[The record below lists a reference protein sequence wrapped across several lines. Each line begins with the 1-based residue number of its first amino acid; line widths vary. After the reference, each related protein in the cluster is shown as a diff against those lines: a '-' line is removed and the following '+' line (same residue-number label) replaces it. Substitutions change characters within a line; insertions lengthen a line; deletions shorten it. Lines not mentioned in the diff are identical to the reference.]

1 MKSGILSVLLLSFIL
16 PLFAPN
22 TPSAEVSKRRFR
34 FCFFIMVMLGM
45 GLATTGS
52 AATITDLLEAAARQP
67 AVVMGELE
75 IQESALNKQ
84 AATDSL
90 YPRLSL
96 FARGEM
102 YNSPTNL
109 RPMTPTEVDYTADE
123 SIPFSQ
129 KILRYGLAMEMPVY
143 AAKIYALGKKLDALT
158 QKAEIE
164 NRINLVTR
172 QALVISA
179 NSSFQYLIN
188 HDQAVLSRIK
198 SLERTRDDLTI
209 KVKNGRSSE
218 AELMKINNLLIDLAQ
233 QENDLQS
240 MVLDVRQNLNKL
252 TDIKIFSPVSM
263 EMNAPFEKSAFIGV
277 QKDEIQV
284 AAARKQMALAKAAY
298 YPVVSLY
305 GTLSGND
312 GEAYNTGDAI
322 HRDYHSAGVVVSF
335 PLFDK
340 TLKTQKTIAG
350 VQLAKARNQ
359 LANTKIELN
368 AVFENLKQKLPIV
381 ARSLELA
388 KQSVKNNEQLLK
400 IARVSFDLGRTT
412 TEDYLDYES
421 RVLAAQTT
429 LHNAMDA
436 KWQIIAQQAILY
448 GTDLKEIIK

>member
-1 MKSGILSVLLLSFIL
+1 MNYRSYFFILVILSVSL
-16 PLFAPN
+16 
-22 TPSAEVSKRRFR
+22 TR
-34 FCFFIMVMLGM
+34 
-45 GLATTGS
+45 TGS
-52 AATITDLLEAAARQP
+52 AAMITDLLEAVARQP
-67 AVVMGELE
+67 AVAMSKLG

-90 YPRLSL
+90 YPKFSL
-96 FARGEM
+96 FGRGEM

-109 RPMTPTEVDYTADE
+109 RPMPPTEVNIAAGE
-123 SIPFSQ
+123 SIPFSRN
-129 KILRYGLAMEMPVY
+129 ILRYGLAMEMPVY
-143 AAKIYALGKKLDALT
+143 AAKIYALREKLDTLT

-172 QALVISA
+172 QALVISI
-179 NSSFQYLIN
+179 NSSFQYLVN
-188 HDQAVLSRIK
+188 HDQAVLARIK
-198 SLERTRDDLTI
+198 SLEKTRDDLTL

-218 AELMKINNLLIDLAQ
+218 AELMKINNTLIELFQ

-240 MVLDVRQNLNKL
+240 MVLDVQQNLNKL
-252 TDIKIFSPVSM
+252 TDIKIFLPVSM
-263 EMNAPFEKSAFIGV
+263 EMDTSFEGRSFIGV
-277 QKDEIQV
+277 QKDELQV
-284 AAARKQMALAKAAY
+284 AAAQKQMALAKASY
-298 YPVVSLY
+298 YPVASLY

-359 LANTKIELN
+359 LANTKIEVN
-368 AVFENLKQKLPIV
+368 AVFETLQQKLPIV

-388 KQSVKNNEQLLK
+388 TQSVKNNEQLLK
-400 IARVSFDLGRTT
+400 IAKVSFDLGRTT

-421 RVLAAQTT
+421 RVLTAQAT

-448 GTDLKEIIK
+448 GIDLRGIIK

>member
-1 MKSGILSVLLLSFIL
+1 MNYRFYVFTVLISIITWTG
-16 PLFAPN
+16 P
-22 TPSAEVSKRRFR
+22 
-34 FCFFIMVMLGM
+34 
-45 GLATTGS
+45 GS
-52 AATITDLLEAAARQP
+52 AATITDLLDAVARQP
-67 AVVMGELE
+67 AVAMSELG

-90 YPRLSL
+90 YPIFSL
-96 FARGEM
+96 FGRGEM

-109 RPMTPTEVDYTADE
+109 RPMAPTEVNIAGGE
-123 SIPFSQ
+123 SIPFSRR
-129 KILRYGLAMEMPVY
+129 ILRYGLAVEMSVY
-143 AAKIYALGKKLDALT
+143 AAKIYALREKLDALT

-172 QALVISA
+172 QASVVGI
-179 NSSFQYLIN
+179 NSSFQYLTN
-188 HDQAVLSRIK
+188 LDKAVLARIK
-198 SLERTRDDLTI
+198 SLEKTRDDLTL

-218 AELMKINNLLIDLAQ
+218 AELMKINNILIALFQ

-240 MVLDVRQNLNKL
+240 RRLDIQQNLNKL
-252 TDIKIFSPVSM
+252 TGIKIFLPVSM
-263 EMNAPFEKSAFIGV
+263 EMDTPFENSEFIGV
-277 QKDEIQV
+277 QKDESQV
-284 AAARKQMALAKAAY
+284 AAAQKQMAVAKAAY

-340 TLKTQKTIAG
+340 SLKTQKTIAG

-359 LANTKIELN
+359 LASTKIEMN
-368 AVFENLKQKLPIV
+368 AVFENLQQKLPIV

-388 KQSVKNNEQLLK
+388 KQSVKNTEQLLK
-400 IARVSFDLGRTT
+400 IAKVSFDLGRTT

-421 RVLAAQTT
+421 RVLTAQAT

-448 GTDLKEIIK
+448 GIDLRGIIK